1 MSRYKSNLVSG
12 LFWLLSICLI
22 VFVGLGLKSGF
33 ELLYDYYWL
42 FLILFLAWW
51 ISLFAKMKLDNQKRK
66 DRVKNFGDRIRRFN
80 K

>member
-51 ISLFAKMKLDNQKRK
+51 ISLFAKMKQDNQKRK

>member
-66 DRVKNFGDRIRRFN
+66 DRIKNFGDRIRRFN

>member
-42 FLILFLAWW
+42 FIILFLAWW
-51 ISLFAKMKLDNQKRK
+51 ISLFSKMKLDNQKRK
-66 DRVKNFGDRIRRFN
+66 DRVRNFGDRIRRS
-80 K
+80 KK